1 MTIEPFS
8 CFHLKVFLH
17 FLSNYQERESESDT
31 EGGMDIGRGG
41 LKKDIVTDSERET
54 ERERKVDTHLET

>member
-1 MTIEPFS
+1 MFS
-8 CFHLKVFLH
+8 SKSISSFFVE
-17 FLSNYQERESESDT
+17 LSRERESESDT

-54 ERERKVDTHLET
+54 EREREVDTHLET

>member
-1 MTIEPFS
+1 MFS
-8 CFHLKVFLH
+8 SKSISSFFVE
-17 FLSNYQERESESDT
+17 LSRERESESDT

-41 LKKDIVTDSERET
+41 LKKDIITDSERET

>member
-1 MTIEPFS
+1 MFS
-8 CFHLKVFLH
+8 SKSISSFFVE
-17 FLSNYQERESESDT
+17 LSRERESESDT

-54 ERERKVDTHLET
+54 ERETKVDTHLET

>member
-1 MTIEPFS
+1 MFS
-8 CFHLKVFLH
+8 SKSISSFFVE
-17 FLSNYQERESESDT
+17 LSRERERESDT

>member
-1 MTIEPFS
+1 MFS
-8 CFHLKVFLH
+8 SKSISSFFVE
-17 FLSNYQERESESDT
+17 LSRERESESDT

-41 LKKDIVTDSERET
+41 LKKDIVNDSERET

>member
-1 MTIEPFS
+1 MFS
-8 CFHLKVFLH
+8 SKSISSFFVE
-17 FLSNYQERESESDT
+17 LSRERESESDT

>member
-1 MTIEPFS
+1 MFS
-8 CFHLKVFLH
+8 SKSISSFFVE
-17 FLSNYQERESESDT
+17 LSRERENDT